1 MARSAGDPNA
11 QAGRWST
18 LQNPEAHFGVRWRQK
33 WLQAVTKSEWFSQ
46 SVAHEL
52 FVQAWLNGKS

>member
-1 MARSAGDPNA
+1 MVRSAGDPNA

-33 WLQAVTKSEWFSQ
+33 WLQAVTKSEWVFAERGS
-46 SVAHEL
+46 
-52 FVQAWLNGKS
+52 